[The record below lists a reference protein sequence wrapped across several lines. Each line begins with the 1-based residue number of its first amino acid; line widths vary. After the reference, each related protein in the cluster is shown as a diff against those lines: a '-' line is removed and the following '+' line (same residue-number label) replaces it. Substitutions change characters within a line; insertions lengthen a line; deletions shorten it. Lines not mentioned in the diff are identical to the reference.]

1 MERKSKAVGRR
12 QFLRAVGVGSA
23 ALAAGGPFVSETR
36 ADTETN
42 DEKRRARYKADSP
55 HIQAYYHVN
64 RYPPK

>member
-1 MERKSKAVGRR
+1 MKRQEKALGRR
-12 QFLRAVGVGSA
+12 QFLRTLGVGSA
-23 ALAAGGPFVSETR
+23 ALAAGGPLASESR